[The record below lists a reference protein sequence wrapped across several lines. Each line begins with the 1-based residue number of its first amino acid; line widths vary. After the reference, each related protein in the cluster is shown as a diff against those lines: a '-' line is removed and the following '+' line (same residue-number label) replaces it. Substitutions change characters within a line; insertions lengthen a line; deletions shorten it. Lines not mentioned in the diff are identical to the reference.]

1 MTDQPADSNPS
12 DAADLDAIGTP
23 RLLRPLEK
31 FLHIEAAS
39 GIVLLTAVVV
49 ALVWA
54 NWPGSHSYH
63 DVWHSALG
71 FHFGAW
77 TVSEPVHF
85 YINDV
90 LMTVFFLVVGLE
102 IRREIHEGALASLRL
117 AALPLA
123 AALGGIL
130 VPAVIYVALDAN
142 GALLRGWA
150 IPTAT
155 DIAFAVGMLAL
166 LGKRVPTQLRIL
178 LLAIAI
184 IDDIGAILVI
194 AFFYSSGIKLAGL
207 AVAVAG
213 IALVRVYHWLGV
225 RTALPYV
232 VPGAVVWIGILYA
245 GVHPTIAGVVLGL
258 LTPVTTP
265 VDRKRLLN
273 VATGLLQKVRDR
285 FSSPEHAPR
294 TMVSPL
300 QQLKTMQRAMI
311 PPVVRVEAALHP
323 WVAFAIMPLF
333 ALANAGVVI
342 DESAL
347 RMLTASSLGP
357 GIVLGLLV
365 GKPAGILAAG
375 FLATRSRVA
384 SLPAGVTMRGVLVIG
399 CLAGI
404 GFTMSIFISQL
415 AFGDEQLLDT
425 AKLAVLIASSLAALA
440 GLLLGAWVLRPPAGA
455 R

>member
-1 MTDQPADSNPS
+1 MSDQTPEPTS
-12 DAADLDAIGTP
+12 DGVDLDAIGTP
-23 RLLRPLEK
+23 KLFRPLEK

-39 GIVLLTAVVV
+39 GIVLLAAVLA

-63 DVWHSALG
+63 TVWHSVLG
-71 FHFGAW
+71 FNFGEW
-77 TVSEPVHF
+77 SVSGPVHF

-102 IRREIHEGALASLRL
+102 IRREIHQGALANLRL

-123 AALGGIL
+123 AAVGGVV
-130 VPAVIYVALDAN
+130 VPALLYLWLDSDAAL
-142 GALLRGWA
+142 RQGWA

-194 AFFYSSGIKLAGL
+194 AFFYSSGIKVAGL
-207 AVAVAG
+207 LVAVAG

-232 VPGAVVWIGILYA
+232 VPGAVVWVGILYA

-265 VDRKRLLN
+265 VDRKRLLT
-273 VATGLLQKVRDR
+273 VATGLLHRVRER
-285 FSSPEHAPR
+285 FSDPVNAPHA
-294 TMVSPL
+294 MVTPL
-300 QQLKTMQRAMI
+300 QQLKSMQREMI
-311 PPVVRVEAALHP
+311 PPVIRVEAALHP

-333 ALANAGVVI
+333 AVANAGVVF
-342 DESAL
+342 DEGHL
-347 RMLTASSLGP
+347 RMLTSPLSM
-357 GIVLGLLV
+357 GIVAGLVL
-365 GKPAGILAAG
+365 GKPLGILAAS
-375 FLATRSRVA
+375 FAVTRLRLAE
-384 SLPAGVTMRGVLVIG
+384 LPEGVTMRGVCVIG

-415 AFGDEQLLDT
+415 AFADEQLLDT
-425 AKLAVLIASSLAALA
+425 AKLAVLIASSLAALI
-440 GLLLGAWVLRPPAGA
+440 GLLLGAWFLRKPA
-455 R
+455 